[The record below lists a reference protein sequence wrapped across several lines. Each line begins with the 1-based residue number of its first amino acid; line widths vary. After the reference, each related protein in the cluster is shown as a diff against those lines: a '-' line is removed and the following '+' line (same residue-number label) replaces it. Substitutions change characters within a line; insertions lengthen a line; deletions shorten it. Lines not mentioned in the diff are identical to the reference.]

1 MRRVAFDAL
10 HRRLQRG
17 SCILAE
23 QMLSHESQRRRAK
36 SEQPVVEFADTGS
49 PMLTGPIRA
58 ELLDHELAERIVQVS
73 RIPGAALRLAF
84 RGQTVEIGVLHEE
97 SGRILPS
104 TSDRLLH
111 DRRV

>member
-10 HRRLQRG
+10 RRWLQRG

-23 QMLSHESQRRRAK
+23 QMLSHESQRRCAK
-36 SEQPVVEFADTGS
+36 SEQLVVEFADAGS

-84 RGQTVEIGVLHEE
+84 RGQPVEIGVLHEE
-97 SGRILPS
+97 SGRVLPRPS
-104 TSDRLLH
+104 RRMHH
-111 DRRV
+111 D